1 MRLDDYLVTR
11 LVEQVVHLDDLA
23 RSLGVE
29 SWPVPDDHVKLVLE
43 TATADRA
50 PPFRRHGDAAGAVP
64 RRHHGAAGPLN
75 RNPDAAT

>member
-43 TATADRA
+43 TATRTGL
-50 PPFRRHGDAAGAVP
+50 RRF
-64 RRHHGAAGPLN
+64 GAAAMLRALYRDDTTALPVLF
-75 RNPDAAT
+75 